1 MQSAISNM
9 NLPKSIRYSMGVAN
23 AVQAST
29 VLSRFSSVNGTSFS
43 STSSNQVRLKIRG
56 NGFLQVDKHYLEFTI
71 TTATAAAQVDTHA
84 GSFIDRIRIESN
96 GQIVEELNNYGLYNS
111 IKQNYNTNVNELYKK
126 SAESGSGK
134 LAVKFT
140 PTQIAQAAMAGSAVT
155 NAEVKAVTDAAFTA
169 DNGKLFEVERDAAG
183 ELIATGNS
191 KVFCIQLESGLLKQR
206 HALPEG
212 LNELDIILTLASDT
226 QAMVSG
232 GAATYTMTNPTMYIP
247 TMRVENND
255 VMASYRSVVAQE
267 GVLFS
272 GVSQKSYVNALP
284 VAAGTPV
291 LQINDRSLSCLGLVT
306 AIQTATANATNAS
319 YSNGAYGYTDV
330 TGTTKIN
337 RFRYIIQ
344 GDNWPQSDILINVA
358 DNGLNIARATEESC
372 KALAPMGHNYCD
384 SLISKT
390 KAVSQFDL
398 AYAASP
404 ATGGTDAPCALL
416 SVDLKRMSDDGL
428 RMVGLNTAQNSSPST
443 LELNI
448 SVALAAACTATT
460 FSLVECF
467 FQMSPSGS
475 LSSAM

>member
-71 TTATAAAQVDTHA
+71 TTATAAAQIDTHA
-84 GSFIDRIRIESN
+84 GSFIDRVRIESN
-96 GQIVEELNNYGLYNS
+96 GQIVEELNNYGLYNA

-134 LAVKFT
+134 LAIKFE
-140 PTQIAQAAMAGSAVT
+140 PTQVGLADANTAAAVK
-155 NAEVKAVTDAAFTA
+155 VVTDAAFTA

-247 TMRVENND
+247 TMRVENAD

-284 VAAGTPV
+284 LAAGTPV

-319 YSNGAYGYTDV
+319 YSNGAFGYTDV

-344 GDNWPQSDILINVA
+344 GDNFPQSDILINVA

-460 FSLVECF
+460 FALVESF
-467 FQMSPSGS
+467 YQMAPNGS

>member
-9 NLPKSIRYSMGVAN
+9 NLPISIRYSMGVAN

-71 TTATAAAQVDTHA
+71 TTATAAAQIDTHA
-84 GSFIDRIRIESN
+84 GSFIDRVRIESN
-96 GQIVEELNNYGLYNS
+96 GQIVEELNNYGLYNA

-134 LAVKFT
+134 LAIKFE
-140 PTQIAQAAMAGSAVT
+140 PTQVGLADANTAAAVK
-155 NAEVKAVTDAAFTA
+155 VVTDAAFTA

-247 TMRVENND
+247 AMRVENAD

-284 VAAGTPV
+284 LAAGTPV

-319 YSNGAYGYTDV
+319 YSNGAFGYTDV

-344 GDNWPQSDILINVA
+344 GDNFPQSDILINVA

-460 FSLVECF
+460 FALVESF
-467 FQMSPSGS
+467 YQMAPNGS